1 MEDQAWSKLKILEYN
16 KKFAELMFPNI
27 DFEVK
32 DGEIILERLMAAK
45 VACIVGDYH
54 LLRYHCSFDWQI
66 EAFQLLSKKVR
77 ELTRLR
83 NPEEYEQ
90 LNIIRPESAVVVKMS
105 SLRNYY
111 RGQIEFDEPEE
122 CFKTL
127 CELLDLYN
135 LHNKKLK

>member
-1 MEDQAWSKLKILEYN
+1 MEEQAWSKLKILEYN
-16 KKFAELMFPNI
+16 KKFAELMFPDI
-27 DFEVK
+27 DLEVK
-32 DGEIILERLMAAK
+32 EGEIILERLMAAK
-45 VACIVGDYH
+45 IACILGDYH
-54 LLRYHCSFDWQI
+54 LLCYHCSFDWQI
-66 EAFQLLSKKVR
+66 DVFQLLSKKVR

-111 RGQIEFDEPEE
+111 TGQFEFYSPEE

-135 LHNKKLK
+135 IHNKKLK